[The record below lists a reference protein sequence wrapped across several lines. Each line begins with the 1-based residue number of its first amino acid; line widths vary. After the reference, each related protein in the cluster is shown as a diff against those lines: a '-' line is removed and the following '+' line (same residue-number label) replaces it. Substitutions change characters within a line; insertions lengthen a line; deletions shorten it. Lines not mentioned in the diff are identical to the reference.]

1 VTAVAGNFIFRSMP
15 KSVKQ
20 VPIENHLLA
29 ALPRTEYERLLP
41 KLQSVS
47 LPIDQVLHIPEEPIQ
62 FVYFPGNCVISMICT
77 MKDGASSEVGLVGD
91 EGMSGMRILF
101 GADTTLQYSIVR
113 IAGRD
118 LRMRANALKEELRL
132 GSPIQNLLLRY
143 AQALLTQTRQA
154 VACNSLHTIDKR
166 LCREL
171 LMVHDRVKSD
181 KLPLTHEIIARML
194 GTQRAGIT
202 LAAGT
207 LQRDGLIKYSRGKI
221 TILNRA
227 GLEACVCECYE
238 VIKREFNSLLGGK
251 LSQRL

>member
-1 VTAVAGNFIFRSMP
+1 VTAVTGSFISRSMP
-15 KSVKQ
+15 KPLKQ
-20 VPIENHLLA
+20 ITIENRLLA
-29 ALPRTEYERLLP
+29 ALPREEYERLLP
-41 KLQSVS
+41 KLQPVS
-47 LPIDQVLHIPEEPIQ
+47 LPIDVVLNRPEEPIQ
-62 FVYFPGNCVISMICT
+62 YVYFPGNCVISMIYT
-77 MKDGASSEVGLVGD
+77 MKDGASSEVGLVGN

-101 GADTTLQYSIVR
+101 GADTTPQHSIVR
-113 IAGRD
+113 IAGRA
-118 LRMRANALKEELRL
+118 LRMRANALRDELRFD
-132 GSPIQNLLLRY
+132 SKIQILLLRY

-171 LMVHDRVKSD
+171 LMLHDRVKSD
-181 KLPLTHEIIARML
+181 RLPLTHEIIARML

-207 LQRDGLIKYSRGKI
+207 LQRDGLIRYSRGKI

-227 GLEACVCECYE
+227 GLESCVCECYE
-238 VIKREFNSLLGGK
+238 VIKQEFNSLLGGK